1 MRSSIIISMSLFNK
15 IDDDDDD
22 DDHDGDDYDNV
33 HDEDN
38 DPNFFSSWRR

>member
-1 MRSSIIISMSLFNK
+1 MGVFNE
-15 IDDDDDD
+15 IDD
-22 DDHDGDDYDNV
+22 DGDDYDNV

>member
-1 MRSSIIISMSLFNK
+1 MRSSTIISMGVFNE
-15 IDDDDDD
+15 IDD
-22 DDHDGDDYDNV
+22 DGDDYDNV

>member
-15 IDDDDDD
+15 NDD
-22 DDHDGDDYDNV
+22 DGDDYDNV